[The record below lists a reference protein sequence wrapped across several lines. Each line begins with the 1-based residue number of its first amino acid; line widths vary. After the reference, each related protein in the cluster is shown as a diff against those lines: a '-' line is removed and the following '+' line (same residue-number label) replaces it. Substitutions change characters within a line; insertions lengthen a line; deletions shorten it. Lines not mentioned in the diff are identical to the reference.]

1 MPTIYIVCGIILIVC
16 AVVKIIF
23 SIVMRGYWKEQADS
37 SKFLEILLIISFLL
51 MGISNIARGIDMNK
65 STEPI
70 VVMEVVN
77 DSSTGY

>member
-1 MPTIYIVCGIILIVC
+1 MPATYIAGGIILIIC
-16 AVVKIIF
+16 AIVKIIF
-23 SIVMRGYWKEQADS
+23 SIVMRNYLKYEKDS

-70 VVMEVVN
+70 VEVASDIEVN
-77 DSSTGY
+77 